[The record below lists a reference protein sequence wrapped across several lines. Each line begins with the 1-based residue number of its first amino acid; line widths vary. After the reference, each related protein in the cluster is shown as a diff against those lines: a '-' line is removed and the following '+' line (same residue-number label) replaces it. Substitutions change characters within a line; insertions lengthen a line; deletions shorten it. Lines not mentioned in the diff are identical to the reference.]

1 MGGKNREENERNGA
15 PNWLNSLLLFW
26 FFPVILFSPIS
37 GGGVKQLIWFKRG
50 RESESFEWVP
60 LPGTSKR
67 VLCLELNP
75 HCRRG
80 LKPGPRRTA
89 SSVVGIH
96 SCVVVTTE
104 IVLSREICTWQSQN
118 GTWSFLF
125 SALLSSRCTCVGLCG
140 CVGVSSSKL

>member
-1 MGGKNREENERNGA
+1 M
-15 PNWLNSLLLFW
+15 
-26 FFPVILFSPIS
+26 
-37 GGGVKQLIWFKRG
+37 
-50 RESESFEWVP
+50 
-60 LPGTSKR
+60 
-67 VLCLELNP
+67 LCLELNP

-118 GTWSFLF
+118 GTWSFLSTF
-125 SALLSSRCTCVGLCG
+125 LSSRCACVCVLVSAPVWVYHQASCKCEQLKMCFRQKLSFYLCEIKANRQTHLRFPVSVSV
-140 CVGVSSSKL
+140 CVCVREM